1 MLSGEGGRSFDGWHA
16 SQPILKARD
25 ELFTDSDCEGR
36 AYKNATDQKTTGESK
51 VPSKEMD
58 AASSYLRAV
67 EKALKRG
74 DATEHT
80 HRPALKALLESLR
93 VGIVATNE
101 PRRIHCGSPD
111 LVVSQRETPIGYV
124 EAKDVKTDL
133 DKSESSE
140 QLQRYRESLRNLILT
155 DYLEFRLY
163 RDGEFVRSVRLAS
176 ASSGGSLSPIKGA
189 DLELQAMLQVFFD
202 SQSPTISAPEDLA
215 ERMARAARLL
225 RDMIVEVFNAEDD
238 EGDLHEQYTAFRE
251 MLIAELSV
259 AEFADMYAQT
269 IAYGLFAARCNHPDA
284 GFTRERAGHDL
295 PRTNP
300 FLRKLF
306 NSIAGPDLDERVT
319 WVVDELAEVLAKTDI
334 AKILAR
340 FGKAKR
346 GEDAVV
352 HFYETF
358 LAAYDPEVRELRGV
372 YYTPEA
378 VVRYI
383 VESVD
388 HVLKTELDI
397 PDGLADSVKLPAV
410 GPKEPQH
417 RLTVL
422 DPATGTGTFLY
433 SVIDKVRE
441 SFKTGAGAWPAY
453 AADHLLPRLIGF
465 ELLMAPYAVAHLKLA
480 LKLQSTGYDLA
491 RDERLRVYL
500 TNTLDEP
507 HVGAG
512 LPLFARW
519 LAEEANVA
527 GDIKK
532 TSPVMVIL
540 GNPPYSGNSQHSGS
554 WLRGLMRGKDALS
567 NKVTGSYFRCDGE
580 PLGERQSKWL
590 NDDYVKFIRFAQW
603 KIENTGHGVLA
614 FITNRNYIDNITFRG
629 MRQALSAAFDNIYV
643 LDLHGDA
650 LGGDTATGQLADA
663 NVFDITKGV
672 AITIFVKSKGKRKR
686 THKVAYASLRGPR
699 DGDQVELNGKIVKG
713 GGKDGWL
720 RENHVGT
727 TKWQKV
733 EPEAPYYV
741 FRPENAALRQI
752 YRQTFVGV
760 DQLFKFGSSGFVAG
774 YKEVAVDYSPGAVLD
789 KFRRLAFPEA
799 RLSSDDVKTE
809 FDLSDRDRWTVAGA
823 RARLRS
829 DTAWQD
835 SIVPYLARPFD
846 HRAVLYKDEFLIR
859 SVRKVQQHML
869 PGDNLALLVS
879 RQTISA
885 FRHVFASRSVSTFN
899 VLDNAGKHG
908 AGPVFPLYTH
918 LESKGNKSANTLGPG
933 AKKEHNLVVKIVDDL
948 AANLAMNFV
957 DTGTGDLRKT
967 FGPEDVFGY
976 VYALLHSS
984 TFRADFGVQLKTG
997 FPRVP
1002 LAPGRTS
1009 FAKLSR
1015 LGMELVNLHTLHTTT
1030 TEAAPYPE
1038 FGDDFVRKIDFIPL
1052 TSDTDIG
1059 RININENQYFGNV
1072 PLAVWRHQIGRYQ
1085 VCHQWLKERLGR
1097 KLSYDEIVA
1106 FGRTVGA
1113 LSEGLATIAKIDEEL
1128 LIRPLWTNV

>member
-1 MLSGEGGRSFDGWHA
+1 MS
-16 SQPILKARD
+16 
-25 ELFTDSDCEGR
+25 
-36 AYKNATDQKTTGESK
+36 
-51 VPSKEMD
+51 V
-58 AASSYLRAV
+58 YLRAV

-80 HRPALKALLESLR
+80 HRPALKTLLESSR
-93 VGIVATNE
+93 SDIVATNE
-101 PRRIHCGSPD
+101 PRRIECGSPD
-111 LVVSQRETPIGYV
+111 LVISQRQTPVGYV
-124 EAKDVKTDL
+124 EAKDVKIDL
-133 DKSESSE
+133 VTAENSN
-140 QLQRYRESLRNLILT
+140 QLKRYRESLGNLILT
-155 DYLEFRLY
+155 NYLDFRLY
-163 RDGEFVRSVRLAS
+163 RDGELVRSLSLAS
-176 ASSGGSLSPIKGA
+176 VSKNGSLSLVKGA
-189 DLELQAMLQVFFD
+189 DRELHAMLQVFFD
-202 SQSPTISAPEDLA
+202 SRMPTISVPEDLA
-215 ERMARAARLL
+215 ARMARGARLL
-225 RDMIVEVFNAEDD
+225 RDMIGDVFDSEDD
-238 EGDLHEQYTAFRE
+238 AGDLHEQYAAFRQ

-259 AEFADMYAQT
+259 SEFADMYAQT
-269 IAYGLFAARCNHPDA
+269 LAYGLFAARCNHSGP

-319 WVVDELAEVLAKTDI
+319 WIVDELAEVLAKTDI
-334 AKILAR
+334 TKILAR

-346 GEDAVV
+346 GDDAVV

-358 LAAYDPEVRELRGV
+358 LAAYNPEIRELRGV

-378 VVRYI
+378 VVRFI

-388 HVLKTELDI
+388 HVLRTELDI
-397 PDGLADSVKLPAV
+397 VEGLADSVKLPTV
-410 GPKEPQH
+410 GGKESQH

-441 SFKTGAGAWPAY
+441 TFKAGDGAWPAY
-453 AADHLLPRLIGF
+453 VAEHLLPRLIGF

-540 GNPPYSGNSQHSGS
+540 GNPPYSGNSQHSGA

-567 NKVTGSYFRCDGE
+567 NRLAGNYFSCDGE

-629 MRQALSAAFDNIYV
+629 MRQALTAAFDNIYV

-650 LGGDTATGQLADA
+650 LGGDATASGLADE

-672 AITIFVKSKGKRKR
+672 AITVFVRNKGSRRGKSKI
-686 THKVAYASLRGPR
+686 AYASLRGPR
-699 DGDQVELNGKIVKG
+699 DGNQVELNGKIVKG
-713 GGKDGWL
+713 TGKYGWL
-720 RENHVGT
+720 RANSVGT
-727 TKWQKV
+727 IKWQKV
-733 EPEAPYYV
+733 KPEAPYYI
-741 FRPENAALRQI
+741 FKPENDAVRQL
-752 YRQTFVGV
+752 YRKTFVGV
-760 DQLFKFGSSGFVAG
+760 DELFRFGSSGFVAG
-774 YKEVAVDYSPGAVLD
+774 YKEVAVDYSEALVVE

-799 RLSSDDVKTE
+799 RLNSEDVKAE
-809 FDLSDRDRWTVAGA
+809 FGLADRDNWTVAGA
-823 RARLRS
+823 RAKLRN
-829 DTAWQD
+829 DTDWQE
-835 SIVPYLARPFD
+835 SVVPYLARPFD
-846 HRAVLYKDEFLIR
+846 LRSVLYKDEFLIR
-859 SVRKVQQHML
+859 SVRRAQRHML

-879 RQTISA
+879 RQTISP
-885 FRHVFASRSVSTFN
+885 FRHVFASRSVATFN
-899 VLDNAGKHG
+899 VLDNAGRHG
-908 AGPVFPLYTH
+908 AGPFFPLYTH
-918 LESKGNKSANTLGPG
+918 LEAKGGKAGKALGLG
-933 AKKEHNLVVKIVDDL
+933 VKKEHNLSEEVINEMATDL
-948 AANLAMNFV
+948 ALTFV
-957 DTGTGDLRKT
+957 TTGLGDLHKT

-976 VYALLHSS
+976 VYAILHASA
-984 TFRADFGVQLKTG
+984 FRADFGVQLKTG

-1002 LAPGRTS
+1002 LALDPKP
-1009 FAKLSR
+1009 FVKLSR
-1015 LGMELVNLHTLHTTT
+1015 LGTALVNLHTGQTIPSR
-1030 TEAAPYPE
+1030 AASFPRS
-1038 FGDDFVRKIDFIPL
+1038 GDDVVRNIEFTPHAADPN
-1052 TSDTDIG
+1052 TG
-1059 RININENQYFGNV
+1059 RVRINGDQYFEDV
-1072 PLAVWRHQIGRYQ
+1072 PLAVWKHQVGRYQ
-1085 VCHQWLKERLGR
+1085 VCHQWLKERVGR
-1097 KLSYDEIVA
+1097 KLTYEEIVA
-1106 FGRTVGA
+1106 FGRVVGA
-1113 LSEGLATIAKIDEEL
+1113 LSDGLVVIANIDEEL
-1128 LIRPLWTNV
+1128 LQRPLWTNS

>member
-1 MLSGEGGRSFDGWHA
+1 M
-16 SQPILKARD
+16 P
-25 ELFTDSDCEGR
+25 
-36 AYKNATDQKTTGESK
+36 TTGE
-51 VPSKEMD
+51 D
-58 AASSYLRAV
+58 AV
-67 EKALKRG
+67 ELYLQAVERALKRG

-80 HRPALKALLESLR
+80 HRPALKALLETSR
-93 VGIVATNE
+93 AGIVATNE
-101 PRRIHCGSPD
+101 PRRIQCGSPD
-111 LVVSQRETPIGYV
+111 FVVSLREAPVGYV

-133 DKSESSE
+133 DRSESSE

-176 ASSGGSLSPIKGA
+176 ASGRGSLTALKGA
-189 DLELQAMLQVFFD
+189 GAGLQAMLQVFFD
-202 SQSPTISAPEDLA
+202 SRSPTITAPEDLA

-225 RDMIVEVFNAEDD
+225 RDMIADVFNAEDD
-238 EGDLHEQYTAFRE
+238 EGDLHEQYSAFRK
-251 MLIAELSV
+251 MLIAELSI

-269 IAYGLFAARCNHPDA
+269 IAYGLFAARCNHPGA

-334 AKILAR
+334 GKILSR

-397 PDGLADSVKLPAV
+397 ADGLADSVKLPAI
-410 GPKEPQH
+410 GRAEPQH

-441 SFKTGAGAWPAY
+441 GFKAGAGAWPAY

-480 LKLQSTGYDLA
+480 LKLQATGYDMA

-519 LAEEANVA
+519 LAEEADVA

-554 WLRGLMRGKDALS
+554 WIRGLMRGRDALS
-567 NKVTGSYFRCDGE
+567 NKSTGSYFRFDGE

-650 LGGDTATGQLADA
+650 LGGDAGAGQLADA

-672 AITIFVKSKGKRKR
+672 AISVFVRSKGKRKQ

-699 DGDQVELNGKIVKG
+699 DGDRVELNGKIVKAD
-713 GGKDGWL
+713 GKDSWL
-720 RENHVGT
+720 RANHVGT
-727 TKWQKV
+727 TKWQQV
-733 EPEAPYYV
+733 EPEAPYYI
-741 FRPENAALRQI
+741 FRPENASVRQL
-752 YRQTFVGV
+752 YRNTFVGV
-760 DQLFKFGSSGFVAG
+760 DQIFKFGSSGFVAG
-774 YKEVAVDYSPGAVLD
+774 YKEVAVDYSAGAVVER
-789 KFRRLAFPEA
+789 FRRLALPEA
-799 RLSSDDVKTE
+799 RLSSEDVKIE
-809 FDLSDRDRWTVAGA
+809 FGLSDRSPWTVAGA
-823 RARLRS
+823 RARLRA
-829 DTAWQD
+829 DATWQE

-846 HRAVLYKDEFLIR
+846 HRAMLFKDEFLIR
-859 SVRKVQQHML
+859 PVRKVQQHML

-885 FRHVFASRSVSTFN
+885 FRHVFASRSVATFN

-918 LESKGNKSANTLGPG
+918 LASKGGKAAKALGPG
-933 AKKEHNLVVKIVDDL
+933 AGKEHNLVARVVENL
-948 AANLAMNFV
+948 AATLAMKFV
-957 DTGTGDLRKT
+957 EAGSGDLSKT

-976 VYALLHSS
+976 VYAVLHSS
-984 TFRADFGVQLKTG
+984 MFRADFGVQLKTG

-1002 LAPGRTS
+1002 LAPEKSS
-1009 FAKLSR
+1009 FVELSR
-1015 LGMELVNLHTLHTTT
+1015 LGTKLVDLHTLQTSPSKV
-1030 TEAAPYPE
+1030 AE
-1038 FGDDFVRKIDFIPL
+1038 FPISNDDVVRRSDFQPNA
-1052 TSDTDIG
+1052 SDPDVG
-1059 RININENQYFGNV
+1059 RVAINKTQYFDGV
-1072 PLAVWRHQIGRYQ
+1072 SLAVWGHQIGRYQ
-1085 VCHQWLKERLGR
+1085 VCHQWLKERVGR

-1106 FGRTVGA
+1106 YGRMVGTI
-1113 LSEGLATIAKIDEEL
+1113 SDGLAIVTKIDEAL
-1128 LIRPLWTNV
+1128 ALNPLWTHA

>member
-1 MLSGEGGRSFDGWHA
+1 M
-16 SQPILKARD
+16 
-25 ELFTDSDCEGR
+25 T
-36 AYKNATDQKTTGESK
+36 TTGE
-51 VPSKEMD
+51 D
-58 AASSYLRAV
+58 AVKLYLQAV
-67 EKALKRG
+67 ERALKRG

-80 HRPALKALLESLR
+80 HRPALKALLETSR
-93 VGIVATNE
+93 AGIVATNE
-101 PRRIHCGSPD
+101 PRRIQCGSPD
-111 LVVSQRETPIGYV
+111 FVVSKRETPVGYV

-133 DKSESSE
+133 DRSESSE
-140 QLQRYRESLRNLILT
+140 QLKRYRESLRNLILT

-163 RDGEFVRSVRLAS
+163 RDGEFVRSVRVAS
-176 ASSGGSLSPIKGA
+176 TTGRGA
-189 DLELQAMLQVFFD
+189 LTAINGAGAELQAMLQVFFD

-225 RDMIVEVFNAEDD
+225 RDMIVDVFNAEDD
-238 EGDLHEQYTAFRE
+238 EGDLHEQYSAFRK

-269 IAYGLFAARCNHPDA
+269 IAYGLFAARCNHPGA

-334 AKILAR
+334 GKILAR

-397 PDGLADSVKLPAV
+397 ADGLADSVKLPAV
-410 GPKEPQH
+410 GREEPQH

-441 SFKTGAGAWPAY
+441 GFAAGAGAWPAY

-480 LKLQSTGYDLA
+480 LKLQATGYDLA

-554 WLRGLMRGKDALS
+554 WIRGLMRGKDALS
-567 NKVTGSYFRCDGE
+567 NKVTGNYFKCDGE

-650 LGGDTATGQLADA
+650 LGGDVGGGQLVDA

-672 AITIFVKSKGKRKR
+672 AITIFVRSKGTRKRK
-686 THKVAYASLRGPR
+686 HKVAYASLRGPR
-699 DGDQVELNGKIVKG
+699 SGDRVELNGKIVKAA
-713 GGKDGWL
+713 GKDGWL
-720 RENHVGT
+720 RANHIGT

-741 FRPENAALRQI
+741 FRPENASVRQL
-752 YRQTFVGV
+752 YRKTFVGV
-760 DQLFKFGSSGFVAG
+760 DQIFKFGSSGFVAG
-774 YKEVAVDYSPGAVLD
+774 YKEIAVDYSAGAVVE
-789 KFRRLAFPEA
+789 KFRRLALPEA
-799 RLSSDDVKTE
+799 RLSSDDVKIE
-809 FDLSDRDRWTVAGA
+809 FGLSDRSPWTVAGA
-823 RARLRS
+823 RARLRT
-829 DTAWQD
+829 DTTWQKN
-835 SIVPYLARPFD
+835 IVPYLARPFD
-846 HRAVLYKDEFLIR
+846 HRAMLFKDEFLIR
-859 SVRKVQQHML
+859 PVRTVQQHML

-885 FRHVFASRSVSTFN
+885 FRHVFASRSVATFN

-918 LESKGNKSANTLGPG
+918 LASKGGKGTKALGLG
-933 AKKEHNLVVKIVDDL
+933 ARKEHNLVAKVVEDL
-948 AANLAMNFV
+948 AANVAMKFV
-957 DTGTGDLRKT
+957 ENGSGDLRKT

-976 VYALLHSS
+976 VYAVLHSS
-984 TFRADFGVQLKTG
+984 MFRADFGVQLKTG

-1002 LAPGRTS
+1002 LAPGKSS
-1009 FAKLSR
+1009 FAELSR
-1015 LGMELVNLHTLHTTT
+1015 LGTKLVNLHTLQT
-1030 TEAAPYPE
+1030 APSKVAE
-1038 FGDDFVRKIDFIPL
+1038 FPVSGDDVVRKFDFRPSA
-1052 TSDTDIG
+1052 SDPDIG
-1059 RININENQYFGNV
+1059 TVAINKTQYFDGV
-1072 PLAVWRHQIGRYQ
+1072 ALAVWKHQVGRYQ
-1085 VCHQWLKERLGR
+1085 VCHQWLKERAGR
-1097 KLSYDEIVA
+1097 KLSYDDIVA
-1106 FGRTVGA
+1106 YGRMVGA
-1113 LSEGLATIAKIDEEL
+1113 ISDGMAVVAKIDEAL
-1128 LIRPLWTNV
+1128 AVKPLWTHA